1 MRGTPTFR
9 ILICVFCALFIHPT
23 ASIAA
28 EKPWTEVRSPHFRV
42 LTNGTQDDARRVA
55 HEFEQLRYVF
65 ANLFP
70 TFRLD
75 SGAPF
80 LVFAARDE
88 DTAKSLEPR
97 AWKMKG
103 AKPAGV
109 FHHGWEKQFAMVRLD
124 ASGDVAREVVYH
136 EYTHS
141 ILHMNAHW
149 LPIWLDEGLAEFY
162 AYTRFDEHH
171 IYVGAPTERYRVM
184 ATAVP
189 IPIETLITVNQRS
202 PYYHD
207 EDKVQMFYA
216 ESWALVHYMTFGPDM
231 QSGKRMN
238 QFFVL
243 IQKGMEQK
251 EAFKQVFG
259 DFAPMDKAL
268 QAYMTKFTFTSD
280 IMASPTAIN
289 QKDFASRV
297 LTLADTE
304 AELASFHL
312 WTHDLVSA
320 RPLVE
325 QALKDDPKLGLAH
338 EEMGFLLFAEGTD
351 AQAMDEFSQAYN
363 LDATL
368 YLSLFAKT
376 MLSPISLSDLPAD
389 QSALHDALLKILAL
403 NPQFAPACIQLAQLS
418 LRQGDPKTA
427 FGLSRTA
434 EQLEPWRAGYHLLTG
449 QIMLRMGD
457 GATAAASAQY
467 VAERWFGSDHN
478 EAVELWDDVPVNQR
492 PLGAV
497 LVQEAPKDTQEVTG
511 VLKSL
516 NCDAQTE
523 SWSFVLDHDS
533 QEITYHGKG
542 GGLPVGGFADT
553 LWYGEDHFNS
563 CHHLEGLRV
572 VVHFRPPSS
581 GGDTGDVALIEVRD
595 DLPAPRNPAN

>member
-1 MRGTPTFR
+1 MRGMLTFR
-9 ILICVFCALFIHPT
+9 ILIYIFCALFIYPT

-42 LTNGTQDDARRVA
+42 LTNGSSDDARRVA

-65 ANLFP
+65 ATLFP

-75 SGAPF
+75 SGAPL
-80 LVFAARDE
+80 LVLAARDE
-88 DTAKSLEPR
+88 DTAKNLEPR
-97 AWKMKG
+97 LWKMKG

-124 ASGDVAREVVYH
+124 TWSQGAREVVYH

-149 LPIWLDEGLAEFY
+149 LPVWLDEGIAEFY

-207 EDKVQMFYA
+207 DDKVQMFYA
-216 ESWALVHYMTFGPDM
+216 ESWALVHYLTFGPNMDG
-231 QSGKRMN
+231 GKRMD
-238 QFFVL
+238 QFFAL
-243 IQKGMEQK
+243 MQKGMDQK
-251 EAFKQVFG
+251 KAFTQVFG

-280 IMASPTAIN
+280 ILASPTDIDP
-289 QKDFASRV
+289 KSFESRP
-297 LTLADTE
+297 LTMADTE
-304 AELASFHL
+304 AELGSFHL
-312 WTHDLVSA
+312 WTHNLDVA

-338 EEMGFLLFAEGTD
+338 EEMGFLLFAEGKD
-351 AQAMDEFSQAYN
+351 AQAMDEFSRAYA
-363 LDATL
+363 LDGTL

-376 MLSPISLSDLPAD
+376 MLSTKPLSDVPAD
-389 QSALHDALLKILAL
+389 QNALHDDLLKILAL
-403 NPQFAPACIQLAQLS
+403 NPQFAPAYIQLAELS

-427 FGLSRTA
+427 FGLSRKA

-478 EAVELWDDVPVNQR
+478 EAVELWDDVPANQR
-492 PLGAV
+492 PLGAI
-497 LVQEAPKDTQEVTG
+497 LVQEAPKDTQEAIGT
-511 VLKSL
+511 LKSL
-516 NCDAQTE
+516 TCDAQAAT
-523 SWSFVLDHDS
+523 WSFVVNHKGQD
-533 QEITYHGKG
+533 ITYRGKG
-542 GGLPVGGFADT
+542 GGIPVGGFADT

-572 VVHFRPPSS
+572 VVHFRPPSDGS
-581 GGDTGDVALIEVRD
+581 DAGDVVLIEVRD
-595 DLPAPRNPAN
+595 DLPSPRNVAD

>member
-1 MRGTPTFR
+1 MRAMPTFR
-9 ILICVFCALFIHPT
+9 ILVYIFCALFIFP
-23 ASIAA
+23 AVSFAA
-28 EKPWTEVRSPHFRV
+28 EKPWIEVRSPHFRV
-42 LTNGTQDDARRVA
+42 LTNGSADDARRVA

-65 ANLFP
+65 ATLFP

-80 LVFAARDE
+80 VVFAARDE
-88 DTAKSLEPR
+88 DTAKSLEPLV
-97 AWKMKG
+97 WKMKG
-103 AKPAGV
+103 AKPAGL

-124 ASGDVAREVVYH
+124 TWSQGAREVVYH

-149 LPIWLDEGLAEFY
+149 LPIWLDEGIAEFY

-171 IYVGAPTERYRVM
+171 IYVGAPTERYRTM

-189 IPIETLITVNQRS
+189 IPVETLITVNERS

-207 EDKVQMFYA
+207 DDKVQMFYA
-216 ESWALVHYMTFGPDM
+216 ESWALVHYLTFGPNMDG
-231 QSGKRMN
+231 GKRMN
-238 QFFVL
+238 QYFAL
-243 IQKGMEQK
+243 IQKGMDQK
-251 EAFKQVFG
+251 KAFTQVFG

-280 IMASPTAIN
+280 ILASPTDIDP
-289 QKDFASRV
+289 KSFESRS
-297 LTLADTE
+297 LTMADTE
-304 AELASFHL
+304 SELASFHL
-312 WTHDLVSA
+312 WTHNLDVA

-325 QALKDDPKLGLAH
+325 QALKNDPKLGLAH
-338 EEMGFLLFAEGTD
+338 EEMGFLLFADGKD
-351 AQAMDEFSQAYN
+351 AQALDEFSQAYS

-376 MLSPISLSDLPAD
+376 MLSPIAISDTPAD
-389 QSALHDALLKILAL
+389 ESAFHDALLKILTL
-403 NPQFAPACIQLAQLS
+403 NSQFAPAYIQLAKLS

-427 FGLSRTA
+427 VALSRKA

-449 QIMLRMGD
+449 QALIRMGD
-457 GATAAASAQY
+457 GATAAVSAQY

-492 PLGAV
+492 PLGEI
-497 LVQEAPKDTQEVTG
+497 LVQEAPRDTQEVTG
-511 VLKSL
+511 ILKSL
-516 NCDAQTE
+516 TCDEQNQT
-523 SWSFVLDHDS
+523 WSFVVDHDG
-533 QEITYHGKG
+533 QDITYRGKG
-542 GGLPVGGFADT
+542 SGIPVGGFADT

-572 VVHFRPPSS
+572 VVHFHPPAD
-581 GGDTGDVALIEVRD
+581 GGDAGDVALIEVRD
-595 DLPAPRNPAN
+595 DLPAPRNSTN